1 MHTSFAYGLRI
12 ESELPLLPPVPD
24 AGTPDIAVRFGSLR
38 QVVAEP
44 AQGNQIL
51 IDLPLEVRLL
61 IRDGCEVVID
71 APGGT
76 DQAVLRAYV
85 LGAAMA
91 FILRQRGALVLHA
104 SCVARANTADS
115 RCGAI
120 AFLGGSGWGKSTLA
134 SAFHRQGY
142 RLITDD
148 VMAIDLETPIPQV
161 IPSFPEVKLLPDAM
175 AAIGSGVDE
184 MRLHSLSHKQIQRLE
199 HRFALGPVPLKHLF
213 VLQAGECNHIHSLPR
228 SKAFPE
234 LIQHSRATKSLRDPN
249 FRLQHFHQC
258 SRLAKE
264 VPMAY
269 LERPRSLDQLPQLI
283 EFIES
288 HLETLNMGC

>member
-1 MHTSFAYGLRI
+1 MHTSFAYGLLI

-24 AGTPDIAVRFGSLR
+24 AGTPDISVRFGSLA
-38 QVVAEP
+38 QTVAEP
-44 AQGNQIL
+44 SQGHYVL

-71 APGGT
+71 APVAT
-76 DQAVLRAYV
+76 DRAVLRAYV

-91 FILRQRGALVLHA
+91 FVLRQRGALVLHA
-104 SCVARANTADS
+104 SCVARGDT
-115 RCGAI
+115 AI

-148 VMAIDLETPIPQV
+148 VMAIALETPTPQV

-175 AAIGSGVDE
+175 AAIGCGTDE
-184 MRLHSLSHKQIQRLE
+184 IRLHSLSHKQIQQLE

-213 VLQAGECNHIHSLPR
+213 VLQAGEFNHIQPLPC

-234 LIQHSRATKSLRDPN
+234 LIQHSRATKILSDPS
-249 FRLQHFHQC
+249 FQLQHFHQC

-269 LERPRSLDQLPQLI
+269 LQRPRSLDQLPQLI
-283 EFIES
+283 NFIES
-288 HLETLNMGC
+288 HLETLNIGCSGLP